1 VHTAGLIGAAIW
13 VPINLLAIIAIN
25 NLGLAIPIA
34 VWFVPTRVVLFQN
47 SLSLWLADIN
57 IYLSALLI
65 G

>member
-47 SLSLWLADIN
+47 SLWLADIN